1 MRLQRLS
8 VKHCALIAGAALVF
22 PTLTMAQ
29 SLSKNQGYLVDQN
42 YNVVTSATT
51 GICVRTSDWTPARAA
66 AAAACKQ
73 CTPDLCPAVAVVS
86 AQPPSRP
93 PAPAPKTPLPKKET
107 PKPPP
112 PQTISLPADVLFDFN
127 KSTLKPEGKTK
138 LDEMLRTVGSAR
150 LEDVRVI
157 GHTDRLGSTAYNQKL
172 SEHRANAVKN
182 YLISKG
188 ISADRLRAEGR
199 GKTQPVTRPADCQGL
214 PRKKLIACLQPDR
227 RVDIETRAQKLSS
240 VGAAHRVSGS
250 LCELIKQHERVAS
263 ATLAGVTKT
272 AATAQL
278 LSCS

>member
-1 MRLQRLS
+1 MILRRLS
-8 VKHCALIAGAALVF
+8 LKHRALIAGAALVI
-22 PTLTMAQ
+22 PALTMAQ

-66 AAAACKQ
+66 AAEACKQ
-73 CTPDLCPAVAVVS
+73 CTPDLCPAAPVVS
-86 AQPPSRP
+86 VQPPARP
-93 PAPAPKTPLPKKET
+93 PAPATKTPLPKKET
-107 PKPPP
+107 PKPP

-138 LDEMLRTVGSAR
+138 LDEMLRTIGSAR

-172 SEHRANAVKN
+172 SEHRANAVKT
-182 YLISKG
+182 YLSSKG
-188 ISADRLRAEGR
+188 ISADRIRAEGR

-227 RVDIETRAQKLSS
+227 RVDIETRAQKLSGLDS
-240 VGAAHRVSGS
+240 AHRVSGS
-250 LCELIKQHERVAS
+250 LCELIKQHDRVAS
-263 ATLAGVTKT
+263 AALAGVTKT

>member
-1 MRLQRLS
+1 MIRRRISAQRR
-8 VKHCALIAGAALVF
+8 ALIAGAALLI
-22 PTLTMAQ
+22 PALTMAQ

-66 AAAACKQ
+66 AAEACKQ

-93 PAPAPKTPLPKKET
+93 PAPEPKTPLPKKET
-107 PKPPP
+107 PKPPA
-112 PQTISLPADVLFDFN
+112 QTISLPADVLFDFN

-138 LDEMLRTVGSAR
+138 LDEMLRTIGSAR

-157 GHTDRLGSTAYNQKL
+157 GHTDRLGSAAYNQKL

-182 YLISKG
+182 YLVSKG
-188 ISADRLRAEGR
+188 IAADRVRAEGR

-214 PRKKLIACLQPDR
+214 PRKNLIACLQPDR
-227 RVDIETRAQKLSS
+227 RVDIETRAQKLSG
-240 VGAAHRVSGS
+240 VDAARRVSGP

-263 ATLAGVTKT
+263 AALVGVTKT

>member
-1 MRLQRLS
+1 MILRGLS
-8 VKHCALIAGAALVF
+8 LKHRTLIAGAALVI
-22 PTLTMAQ
+22 PALTMAQ

-66 AAAACKQ
+66 AAEACKQ
-73 CTPDLCPAVAVVS
+73 CTPDLCPAAPVVS
-86 AQPPSRP
+86 AQPARP
-93 PAPAPKTPLPKKET
+93 PAPATKTPLPKKET
-107 PKPPP
+107 PKPP

-138 LDEMLRTVGSAR
+138 LDEMLRTIGSAR

-172 SEHRANAVKN
+172 SEHRANAVKT
-182 YLISKG
+182 YLSSKG
-188 ISADRLRAEGR
+188 ISADRIRAEGR

-227 RVDIETRAQKLSS
+227 RVDIETRAQKLSG
-240 VGAAHRVSGS
+240 VDPAHRVSGS

-263 ATLAGVTKT
+263 AALAGVTKT
-272 AATAQL
+272 VATAQL
-278 LSCS
+278 LSCG

>member
-1 MRLQRLS
+1 MILRRLS
-8 VKHCALIAGAALVF
+8 LKHRALIAGAALVI
-22 PTLTMAQ
+22 PALTMAQ
-29 SLSKNQGYLVDQN
+29 SQSRNQGYLVDQN
-42 YNVVTSATT
+42 FNVVTTATT

-66 AAAACKQ
+66 AAEACKQ
-73 CTPDLCPAVAVVS
+73 CTPDLCKAVAVVS

-93 PAPAPKTPLPKKET
+93 PAPAPKTPLPKKAT
-107 PKPPP
+107 PKPP

-127 KSTLKPEGKTK
+127 KSTLKPEGKSK
-138 LDEMLRTVGSAR
+138 LDEMLRTIGSTR
-150 LEDVRVI
+150 LEDVRII

-188 ISADRLRAEGR
+188 IAAERIRAEGR

-227 RVDIETRAQKLSS
+227 RVDIETRAQKLSG
-240 VGAAHRVSGS
+240 VGPAHRVSGA